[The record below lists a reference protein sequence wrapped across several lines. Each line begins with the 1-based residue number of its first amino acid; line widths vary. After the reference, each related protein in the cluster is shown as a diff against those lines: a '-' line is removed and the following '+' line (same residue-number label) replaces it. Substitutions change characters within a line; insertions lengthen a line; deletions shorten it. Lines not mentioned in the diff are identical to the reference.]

1 MSIDLMFVNALV
13 GILLPLLVQLIAK
26 AHASAQ
32 VKSLVN
38 LGLSAAASVLTPLV
52 ASSHIDWRLTGL
64 SFLQVFVLAIAT
76 HFGLL
81 SPVGLTGSTGLLAR
95 IFPGGV
101 GQDTSLP
108 TVAVAGVPVPAPV
121 PAAPAIAVPAPVPAS
136 APVAP
141 PVDPAPA
148 PAPAAVPPQG

>member
-1 MSIDLMFVNALV
+1 MSIDLLFVNALV

-52 ASSHIDWRLTGL
+52 TASHIDWRLTGL
-64 SFLQVFVLAIAT
+64 SFLQVFVLAVAS

-95 IFPGGV
+95 LFPGGI
-101 GQDTSLP
+101 GQDPALP
-108 TVAVAGVPVPAPV
+108 QEPNLPSPSVPVASSTPVAAAVADPSSAAPV
-121 PAAPAIAVPAPVPAS
+121 AQAPADPAAPAQ
-136 APVAP
+136 
-141 PVDPAPA
+141 
-148 PAPAAVPPQG
+148 VPPAQS